1 MVYVLKAW
9 WCSMA
14 MLNQMVTLQK
24 LWKPNHRTSSSPTKN
39 WNCPHLSGVCFHSY
53 RTSNCTSGR
62 KYQFIKCPISCMA
75 TSARRRKVVML
86 ETSRNVSRNL
96 KNISW
101 SHSHSCRLVAP
112 ILRAFH
118 PVSGRHAIDMLMGQT
133 WGCQWTHKRPGIDS
147 FRP

>member
-75 TSARRRKVVML
+75 TSARRRKGCHVGNIKKCLKKSQEYQLITQSFLQARCSNTKGFPSCFRASCNWHADGPNMG
-86 ETSRNVSRNL
+86 VSVDPQEA
-96 KNISW
+96 W
-101 SHSHSCRLVAP
+101 
-112 ILRAFH
+112 
-118 PVSGRHAIDMLMGQT
+118 D
-133 WGCQWTHKRPGIDS
+133 W
-147 FRP
+147 